1 MIRRFLLACILLLS
15 PLSAF
20 ATVGGEQHIELLG
33 YDTQEQKVYLL
44 RHYEDGRARLPQLY
58 YFDLRNKQNDKLIE
72 VTSIYIDPK
81 TGKADYDNNEVA
93 FNKELQKIKR
103 RLSSLYPLN
112 PKVFSIQIDHQQQE
126 AVPSWHDDNETT
138 TAYHY
143 EYYVHDSSYQSQPQ
157 TAISY
162 APELK
167 IKQAFRIPRQ
177 NKILITVEYLGIP
190 FETGYNMEDPVLLI
204 PKTK

>member
-1 MIRRFLLACILLLS
+1 MIRRFLLPCILLLS
-15 PLSAF
+15 PLSTF
-20 ATVGGEQHIELLG
+20 ATIGGEQHIELLG
-33 YDTQEQKVYLL
+33 YDIQDQKVYLL

-58 YFDLRNKQNDKLIE
+58 YFDLRSKPNNKLIE

-112 PKVFSIQIDHQQQE
+112 PKVFSTQINHQQIE
-126 AVPSWHDDNETT
+126 SVPSWHDANERT

-143 EYYVHDSSYQSQPQ
+143 EYLVHDSNYQSQPQ
-157 TAISY
+157 TATSY
-162 APELK
+162 SPELK

-177 NKILITVEYLGIP
+177 NKILVTVEYLGIP
-190 FETGYNMEDPVLLI
+190 FENGYNMEEPILLSPQI
-204 PKTK
+204 K

>member
-1 MIRRFLLACILLLS
+1 MHRFLLPCILLLS

-33 YDTQEQKVYLL
+33 YDTQDQKVYVL

-58 YFDLRNKQNDKLIE
+58 YFDLRSKQNDKLIE

-81 TGKADYDNNEVA
+81 TGKADYDNNDVA
-93 FNKELQKIKR
+93 FNKELHKIKR

-112 PKVFSIQIDHQQQE
+112 PKVFSVQINQQQQE
-126 AVPSWHDDNETT
+126 SIPSWHDPNEE
-138 TAYHY
+138 AIEYHY
-143 EYYVHDSSYQSQPQ
+143 EYHVHDSSYQSQPQ
-157 TAISY
+157 KAISY
-162 APELK
+162 KPELK
-167 IKQAFRIPRQ
+167 IKKAFRIPRQ
-177 NKILITVEYLGIP
+177 NKILVTIEYLGIP
-190 FETGYNMEDPVLLI
+190 FESGYNMEDPILLS